1 MNNFQ
6 MRAFVRQLVLEA
18 KIDKAKEPKKI
29 DKTKEPKKTAKE
41 TEPKKKSKR
50 ASGNLVEMK
59 KSLAEAKEELVKID
73 ALIADWEQAK
83 NATSNI
89 KYSGTD
95 IETGADEKEKI
106 VDLID
111 EEIEKLKKEKENIQN
126 EASSL
131 EESTLSEINRIK
143 EMMGLIPEAGQEKMM
158 GEKKKITPAQK
169 DKEKMMGENKGT
181 KNFTYTDASGKI
193 KFVTADNIDQ
203 AKEKAKKFG
212 ADPKTVKEKIAPLP
226 IAPKK

>member
-18 KIDKAKEPKKI
+18 KKDKEIEPKKI
-29 DKTKEPKKTAKE
+29 AKE
-41 TEPKKKSKR
+41 TEPKKKSKK

-73 ALIADWEQAK
+73 ALLADWEQAK
-83 NATSNI
+83 NATNNI
-89 KYSGTD
+89 SYSGTD
-95 IETGADEKEKI
+95 IETGADEKDKI
-106 VDLID
+106 VGFID
-111 EEIEKLKKEKENIQN
+111 KEIEKLKKEKENIQN

-143 EMMGLIPEAGQEKMM
+143 EMMGLVPKKGQ
-158 GEKKKITPAQK
+158 
-169 DKEKMMGENKGT
+169 KEIVDETVGG
-181 KNFTYTDASGKI
+181 KNFMYKDSAGKD

-203 AKEKAKKFG
+203 AKEKVKKFG
-212 ADPKTVKEKIAPLP
+212 ADPKTVKEKTAPLP